1 MSTLKRA
8 LITGVTGQDGSYL
21 SELLIE
27 KGYIVYGM
35 MRRSSTNNLMRIE
48 HLINN
53 PNFHLIYGDLLDTSS
68 LTKMLYLGAPDEIYN
83 LAAQSHVRISFDIP
97 EYTCNVTGL
106 GALAL
111 LEATKNYNKQTNKKT
126 RFYQASSSEMFGST
140 NPPQNEMSVF
150 SPRSPY
156 AVAKL
161 MAHNAVTNYRDAYDL
176 YAVSGILFN
185 HESPRR
191 GDDFVTKKI
200 VRAAVNIKR
209 GTQNELRLGNLESKR
224 DWGYAKDYVEAM
236 WLMLQ
241 QDRPDDYVICT
252 GKSISVEHFC
262 EIVFKQLDLDYR
274 KYVVIDQNLFRPTEV
289 DYLQGDATKAKAYLG
304 WQPKTNIEE
313 LAQLMVESELLDK

>member
-1 MSTLKRA
+1 M
-8 LITGVTGQDGSYL
+8 I
-21 SELLIE
+21 
-27 KGYIVYGM
+27 
-35 MRRSSTNNLMRIE
+35 RRSSTNNLMRIE

-53 PNFHLIYGDLLDTSS
+53 PNFHIIYGDLLDTSS

-111 LEATKNYNKQTNKKT
+111 LEATKNYNIQTNRKA

-140 NPPQNEMSVF
+140 NPPQNEVSVF

-156 AVAKL
+156 AVAKV

-209 GTQNELRLGNLESKR
+209 GIQDELRLGNLEAKR

-241 QDRPDDYVICT
+241 QDQPDDYVICT
-252 GKSISVEHFC
+252 GKSISVKDFC

-274 KYVVIDQNLFRPTEV
+274 NYVVIDQNLFRPTEV
-289 DYLQGDATKAKAYLG
+289 DDLQGDAAKAKTYLG
-304 WQPKTNIEE
+304 WQPKTSIEE

>member
-1 MSTLKRA
+1 MSAQKRA
-8 LITGVTGQDGSYL
+8 LITGVNGQDGSYL

-27 KGYIVYGM
+27 KDYVVYGM
-35 MRRSSTNNLMRIE
+35 IRRSSTNNLIRIE

-68 LTKMLYLGAPDEIYN
+68 LTKMLYIGAPDEIYN

-150 SPRSPY
+150 NPRSPY
-156 AVAKL
+156 AVAKV

-209 GTQNELRLGNLESKR
+209 GIQNELRLGNLEAKR

-289 DYLQGDATKAKAYLG
+289 DYLQGDATKAKTYLG

>member
-1 MSTLKRA
+1 MPTLKRA
-8 LITGVTGQDGSYL
+8 LITGVNGQDGSYL
-21 SELLIE
+21 SELLLE
-27 KGYIVYGM
+27 KDYVVYGM
-35 MRRSSTNNLMRIE
+35 IRRSSTNNLMRIE

-53 PNFHLIYGDLLDTSS
+53 PNFHIIYGDLLDTSS

-111 LEATKNYNKQTNKKT
+111 LEATKNYNIQTNRKA

-140 NPPQNEMSVF
+140 NPPQNEVSVF

-156 AVAKL
+156 AVAKV

-209 GTQNELRLGNLESKR
+209 GIQDELRLGNLEAKR

-241 QDRPDDYVICT
+241 QDQPDDYVICT
-252 GKSISVEHFC
+252 GKSISVKNFC

-274 KYVVIDQNLFRPTEV
+274 NYVVIDQNLFRPTEV
-289 DYLQGDATKAKAYLG
+289 DYLQGDAAKAKTYLG
-304 WQPKTNIEE
+304 WQPKTSIEE